1 MEEYPTLPGIYT
13 ETLAQLLINKGFETE
28 SQDSVLTSIINL
40 MLKFPEFK
48 FTVDEDDNDKNL
60 NFSMINLFLD
70 KFDIREIGAETEE
83 LFLHYWKETTN
94 ELLIKYVPKIQMWL
108 KNFNDLFKFT
118 VQLTATHTDNSS
130 NDNLYYLNPVST
142 TGTNLKV
149 QDKTTNT
156 ENRTITNTRDVLQ
169 SVWGKTRAD
178 IMEKILNLK
187 DIYNDCLN
195 EFETLFM
202 GVI

>member
-1 MEEYPTLPGIYT
+1 MLEINSLYT
-13 ETLAQLLINKGFETE
+13 ETLQELLKNKGYGTE
-28 SQDSVLTSIINL
+28 SQDSALTEILNL
-40 MLKFPEFK
+40 MAKFPSFEFN
-48 FTVDEDDNDKNL
+48 DDISLYMKDLFMDKY
-60 NFSMINLFLD
+60 
-70 KFDIREIGAETEE
+70 DIREIGSETEE
-83 LFLHYWKETTN
+83 LFMHYWKETCN

-108 KNFNDLFKFT
+108 DNFNDLFKFT
-118 VQLTATHTDNSS
+118 VELKTTNNLTNS

-149 QDKTTNT
+149 QDKNT
-156 ENRTITNTRDVLQ
+156 STEKRTGTVTKDVLQ

-178 IMEKILNLK
+178 IMEKIMNVK
-187 DIYNDCLN
+187 DIYNECIN

>member
-1 MEEYPTLPGIYT
+1 MENFPALYT
-13 ETLAQLLINKGFETE
+13 ETLQELLENKGYGTG
-28 SQDSVLTSIINL
+28 SQDSALTEILNLMAKFPNFIFGENINL
-40 MLKFPEFK
+40 SM
-48 FTVDEDDNDKNL
+48 KNL
-60 NFSMINLFLD
+60 FID
-70 KFDIREIGAETEE
+70 KYDIREIGSETEE
-83 LFLHYWKETTN
+83 LFLHFWKETCN

-108 KNFNDLFKFT
+108 DNFNDLFKFT
-118 VQLTATHTDNSS
+118 VELKTTNNLTNS

-149 QDKTTNT
+149 QDKNT
-156 ENRTITNTRDVLQ
+156 STETRKGTVTRDVLQ

-178 IMEKILNLK
+178 IMEKIMEIK
-187 DIYNDCLN
+187 DIYNDCIN